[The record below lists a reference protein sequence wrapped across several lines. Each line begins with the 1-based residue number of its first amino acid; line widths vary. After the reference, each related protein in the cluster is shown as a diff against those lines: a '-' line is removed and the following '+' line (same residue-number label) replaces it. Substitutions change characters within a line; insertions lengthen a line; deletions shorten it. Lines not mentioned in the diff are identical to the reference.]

1 MYKIWST
8 YPPAVYEM
16 PLGVP
21 RIAAG
26 TVHMVMWGD
35 TIVDHRGA
43 FPVGTEPWH
52 FEWIPPEPV
61 TAGPLS
67 AEFAYGSKGDIY
79 IVETW
84 PNGRSTCSCAGYSF
98 RRTCKHL
105 TGVSHA

>member
-16 PLGVP
+16 PRGVT

-26 TVHMVMWGD
+26 TVHKVMWGD
-35 TIVDHRGA
+35 TIVDHSGA
-43 FPVGTEPWH
+43 FPVGTEPQH
-52 FEWIPPEPV
+52 FEWIPPERYAP
-61 TAGPLS
+61 GPMS

-84 PNGRSTCSCAGYSF
+84 PNGRSTCSCAGFSF
-98 RRTCKHL
+98 RKQCKH
-105 TGVSHA
+105 TNGV

>member
-16 PLGVP
+16 PRGVT

-26 TVHMVMWGD
+26 TIDKVMWND
-35 TIVDHRGA
+35 TIVDHSSA
-43 FPVGTEPWH
+43 FPAGTMPAH
-52 FEWIPPEPV
+52 FEWIRPEV
-61 TAGPLS
+61 AVNVGLIA

-84 PNGRSTCSCAGYSF
+84 GDGRTTCNCSGYSF
-98 RRTCKHL
+98 RRTCKHIK
-105 TGVSHA
+105 GV

>member
-26 TVHMVMWGD
+26 TVHKVMWGD
-35 TIVDHRGA
+35 TIVDHKGA
-43 FPVGTEPWH
+43 FPTGTVPMH
-52 FEWIPPEPV
+52 FEWMVPEV
-61 TAGPLS
+61 ALNVGPLT

-84 PNGRSTCSCAGYSF
+84 NDGRITCSCSGYTF
-98 RRTCKHL
+98 RRTCKH
-105 TGVSHA
+105 TKGV